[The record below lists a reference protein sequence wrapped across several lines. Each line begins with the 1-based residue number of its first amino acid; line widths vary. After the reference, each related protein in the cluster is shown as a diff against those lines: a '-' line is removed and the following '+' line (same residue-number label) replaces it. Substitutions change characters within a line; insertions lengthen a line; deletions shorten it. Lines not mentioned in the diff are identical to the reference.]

1 MIFDQLKNAHL
12 YFSLGTKI
20 TKALQYLA
28 QTNFTNVEPGTYE
41 IDGEDIFAIVQLY
54 NTKPSSSA
62 KWEAHKKYID
72 IQYIVSGKE
81 KIGFT
86 DSKKVI
92 VLQGYHPGND
102 VSIYKGEGNFL
113 TAAEGQFVIFF
124 PTDIHM
130 PQLALNIPHEVK
142 KVVIKVR
149 TDFVVETKEA
159 TEVDVNSDENVN
171 PETSEEQAN

>member
-12 YFSLGTKI
+12 YFPLGERI

-28 QTNFTNVEPGTYE
+28 NTDFTNVEPGTYE
-41 IDGEDIFAIVQLY
+41 IDGENIFAIVQLY
-54 NTKPSSSA
+54 NTKPSSTT
-62 KWEAHKKYID
+62 KWESHKKYID
-72 IQYIVSGKE
+72 IQYMVSGKE

-92 VLQGYHPGND
+92 VMKEYHPGND
-102 VSIYKGEGNFL
+102 ISIYKGEGNFL
-113 TAAEGQFVIFF
+113 TAVEGQFVIFF

-142 KVVIKVR
+142 KVVVKVR
-149 TDFVVETKEA
+149 TDFVSDIKE
-159 TEVDVNSDENVN
+159 EEKLKEEDVSQES
-171 PETSEEQAN
+171 TSEPI